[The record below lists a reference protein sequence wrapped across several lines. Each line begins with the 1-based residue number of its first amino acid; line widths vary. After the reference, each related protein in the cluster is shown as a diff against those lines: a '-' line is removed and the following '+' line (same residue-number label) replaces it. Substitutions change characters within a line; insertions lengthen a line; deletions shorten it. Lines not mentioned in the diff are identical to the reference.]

1 MSALTI
7 RMSDE
12 KYQRLKALSRH
23 RKMSVNRLI
32 DEMATQLL
40 AEFDAQT
47 RFQLRAARGGGQ
59 TERGLALLARASG
72 GPESMAG
79 PMTPMS
85 PHDPE
90 VAVAAPIAQRLASA
104 PVSLLA
110 LVSSAPGRWGADSAR
125 TLAELRDEWGSALG

>member
-72 GPESMAG
+72 GPG
-79 PMTPMS
+79 V
-85 PHDPE
+85 D
-90 VAVAAPIAQRLASA
+90 
-104 PVSLLA
+104 
-110 LVSSAPGRWGADSAR
+110 GRSDDANEPTRS
-125 TLAELRDEWGSALG
+125 